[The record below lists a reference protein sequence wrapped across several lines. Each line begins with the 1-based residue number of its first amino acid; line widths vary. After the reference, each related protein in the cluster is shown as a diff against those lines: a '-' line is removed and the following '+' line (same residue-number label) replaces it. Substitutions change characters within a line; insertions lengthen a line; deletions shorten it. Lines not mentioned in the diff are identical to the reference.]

1 MPDFNDRGPE
11 FRGEMPPPPFF
22 GHGPGDD
29 LYFPG
34 AHFGPSVGTEK
45 NKDESDEK
53 VKLENIREIPKYDI
67 VKRFKAWRTY
77 RKYYTGYN
85 RIKEE
90 MYWNMSKLNRIDS
103 KLQKYENYPD
113 DVINR
118 DKLMKERNRLHN
130 KLLNAQKELTEV
142 SRIKLQSYATS
153 LGYEILP
160 DDAFEIL
167 NPPSKDSKKTTKK
180 KEEVKPE
187 EVKKDDAVEVKK
199 EEKVDVNTN
208 VNSNTS
214 TITPSVKT
222 SATKTNKNKHHRSN
236 TRKNKTSDSNIDN
249 NVNSSINTN
258 TEKLLKL
265 YNLLVKKYG
274 REDAKKYLEN
284 FIEQEKR
291 KSSLDELSEMLD
303 SASKNEE
310 RSVRK

>member
-45 NKDESDEK
+45 DRDAIDEK
-53 VKLENIREIPKYDI
+53 VKLENIHEIPKYDI
-67 VKRFKAWRTY
+67 IKRFKAWRTY
-77 RKYYTGYN
+77 RKQYASFN
-85 RIKEE
+85 RIKES
-90 MYWNMSKLNRIDS
+90 MYWRMVKLNRIDA

-118 DKLMKERNRLHN
+118 DKLMKER
-130 KLLNAQKELTEV
+130 A
-142 SRIKLQSYATS
+142 KLQSYLVRWQAALTRTTKVKLQTYAKA

-236 TRKNKTSDSNIDN
+236 TRKNKASDSNIDN
-249 NVNSSINTN
+249 NVNSSIYTN